1 MRQIMILA
9 LVAALA
15 GCGAKESSVTKPAAT
30 FNPDSHLFLEEIE
43 GKQALDWV
51 KGENTRTLAVLE
63 AAPRYKGFY
72 DEALKIATS
81 SARIP
86 YGSLRNGYVY
96 NFWQDG
102 THVRGVWRRTTLASY
117 AAAEPAWDIILD
129 VDKLAADEKANW
141 VYKGVSC
148 LPPAY
153 ERCIVELSDGGKDAV
168 RLREFDVATRSFVA
182 GGFDI
187 PEAKSDAVWKDLDTL
202 LVDTDW
208 GPENGKSSLTTSGYP
223 FITRA
228 LKRGQALKDATEVFR
243 GKESDVAS
251 GAFAIEDTAG
261 HRWFGASEALTFFT
275 SSYVIFPE
283 KGGAPMPVPLPPKA
297 SIVGIFADTLL
308 VTLQQD
314 WTPDGQTALK
324 TGDLIGFSW
333 SAFLKD
339 GKLPKVEVVLHPSER
354 QAVQGVSVTKA
365 AVLVDLS
372 DNVAT
377 KVLSY
382 TKAGGKWASKAIAL
396 PPKGSASVI
405 YADEGE
411 TTAFLGFE
419 SYLDPDALYQ
429 YDTASGALKQI
440 KSLPA
445 WFDASP
451 YVTEQFESTS
461 TDGTKIPYFVVRKKT
476 TALNGQNPTLLYAYG
491 GFQVSQTPSYSGTVG
506 KLWLEQGG
514 VYVVANIRGGGEFGP
529 AWHEAG
535 LKTKRQIVYDDFI
548 SVAEDL
554 IAKKI
559 TSKEKLG
566 IMGGSNGGLLMGVM
580 FVQRP
585 DLFKAI
591 VCQVPLLDM
600 LRFPKLGAG
609 ASWIDEYGDPDDKT
623 HPEERAFLEKL
634 SPYHNVKADVTY
646 PEMYI
651 ETSTKDDRVHPAHA
665 RKMGKRLEEMG
676 KPFFYYE
683 NMEGGHSAAAN
694 QQETAHRVALEF
706 SYLARKLMDGK

>member
-1 MRQIMILA
+1 MRRIMILA
-9 LVAALA
+9 LAAALA
-15 GCGAKESSVTKPAAT
+15 GCGAKEASVSKPAA
-30 FNPDSHLFLEEIE
+30 FNPESHLFLEEIE
-43 GKQALDWV
+43 GKPALDWV
-51 KGENTRTLAVLE
+51 KAENQRSLAILE
-63 AAPRYKGFY
+63 AEPRYPQFY
-72 DEALKIATS
+72 ETALKIATS
-81 SARIP
+81 KARIP
-86 YGSLRNGYVY
+86 YGSLRHGYVY
-96 NFWQDG
+96 NFWQDAE
-102 THVRGVWRRTTLASY
+102 HVRGLWRRTKLADY
-117 AAAEPAWDIILD
+117 AAAEPKWDVILD
-129 VDKLAADEKANW
+129 VDKLAVEEKANW
-141 VYKGVSC
+141 IYKGVSC

-153 ERCIVELSDGGKDAV
+153 ERCILELSDGGKDAV
-168 RLREFDVATRSFVA
+168 RLREFDVATKSFVA

-187 PEAKSDAVWKDLDTL
+187 PEAKSGIVWKDLDTL

-208 GPENGKSSLTTSGYP
+208 GAGSLTTSGYP
-223 FITRA
+223 FITKA

-251 GAFAIEDTAG
+251 GALAIEDTNG
-261 HRWFGASEALTFFT
+261 HRWFGVSEGLTFFT
-275 SSYVIFPE
+275 SAYSIFREP
-283 KGGAPMPVPLPPKA
+283 GGAPMPVPLPPKA
-297 SIVGIFADTLL
+297 SILGVFADTLL

-314 WTPDGQTALK
+314 WTPEGQAALK
-324 TGDLIGFSW
+324 SGDLIGLSW

-339 GKLPKVEVVLHPSER
+339 GKLPKIEVELHPTDR
-354 QAVQGVSVTKA
+354 QAVQDVSVTKS
-365 AVLVDLS
+365 AVLITLS
-372 DNVAT
+372 DNVAM
-377 KVLSY
+377 KVMAF
-382 TKAGGKWASKAIAL
+382 TKAGDRWTAKEIAL
-396 PPKGSASVI
+396 PPKGSASVV

-419 SYLDPDALYQ
+419 SYLEPDALYQ
-429 YDTASGALKQI
+429 YETGSGALKQI

-461 TDGTKIPYFVVRKKT
+461 TDGAKIPYFVVRRKT
-476 TALNGQNPTLLYAYG
+476 TELNGKNPTLLYAYG
-491 GFQVSQTPSYSGTVG
+491 GFQVSQTPSYSGMIG

-548 SVAEDL
+548 SVAEAL

-559 TSKEKLG
+559 TSKDKLG
-566 IMGGSNGGLLMGVM
+566 AMGGSNGGLLMGVM

-609 ASWIDEYGDPDDKT
+609 ASWIDEYGDPDDAK

-634 SPYHNVKADVTY
+634 SPYHNVKADGTY

-665 RKMGKRLEEMG
+665 RKMAKRLEEL
-676 KPFFYYE
+676 KQPFLYYE

-706 SYLARKLMDGK
+706 SYLARKLFDGK

>member
-1 MRQIMILA
+1 MGTLGVALA
-9 LVAALA
+9 LLLAA
-15 GCGAKESSVTKPAAT
+15 CGAKETGVAAKPAA

-51 KGENTRTLAVLE
+51 KGENERTLKVLE
-63 AAPRYKGFY
+63 SEPRYQGYY

-81 SARIP
+81 KERIP

-96 NFWQDG
+96 NYWQDG
-102 THVRGVWRRTTLASY
+102 EHVRGLWRRVRLTDY
-117 AAAEPAWDIILD
+117 AKSDPPWETILD
-129 VDKLAADEKANW
+129 VDALAKSENANW

-168 RLREFDVATRSFVA
+168 RLREFDVVTKSFVA

-187 PEAKSDAVWKDLDTL
+187 PEAKSDMTWKDIDTL
-202 LVDTDW
+202 LVSTDW
-208 GPENGKSSLTTSGYP
+208 GDEAGKPTLTTSGYP
-223 FITRA
+223 FVIKE
-228 LKRGQALKDATEVFR
+228 LKRGQSLKDATEVAR
-243 GKESDVAS
+243 GKESDVAAS
-251 GAFAIEDTAG
+251 AYSIEDAEG
-261 HRWFGASEALTFFT
+261 RRWFGAVEALTFFT
-275 SSYVIFPE
+275 TAYSIFPDH
-283 KGGAPMPVPLPPKA
+283 GGPAITVPLPPKA
-297 SIVGIFADTLL
+297 TIHGVFADTLL
-308 VTLQQD
+308 VTLEQD
-314 WTPDGQTALK
+314 WTPDGQDAFK

-333 SAFLKD
+333 SQFLKD
-339 GKLPKVEVVLHPSER
+339 GKLPKVDLVLRPTAL
-354 QAVQGVSVTKA
+354 QAVQDISIAKD
-365 AVLVDLS
+365 AVLVTLS
-372 DNVAT
+372 NNVALD
-377 KVLSY
+377 VLSY
-382 TKAGGKWASKAIAL
+382 TKAGGRWASKKVPL
-396 PPKGSASVI
+396 PEKGSASVT
-405 YADEGE
+405 YADENE
-411 TTAFLGFE
+411 TTAFLGYE
-419 SYLDPDALYQ
+419 SYLEPDALYQ
-429 YDTASGALKQI
+429 YDTASGAMLKI

-445 WFDASP
+445 WFDAEP

-476 TALNGQNPTLLYAYG
+476 TKLDGNNPTLLYAYG

-535 LKTKRQIVYDDFI
+535 LKTHRQIVFDDFI

-554 IAKKI
+554 IARKI
-559 TSKEKLG
+559 TSPSKLG
-566 IMGGSNGGLLMGVM
+566 AMGGSNGGLLMGVM

-600 LRFPKLGAG
+600 LRFNKLGAG
-609 ASWIDEYGDPDDKT
+609 ASWMDEYGNPDDPA
-623 HPEERAFLEKL
+623 HPEERAFLEKI
-634 SPYHNVKADVTY
+634 SPYHNVKPDVDY
-646 PEMYI
+646 PEIYI

-665 RKMGKRLEEMG
+665 RKMAKRLEELG

-683 NMEGGHSAAAN
+683 NTEGGHSAAAN
-694 QQETAHRVALEF
+694 QQETAHRIALEF
-706 SYLARKLMDGK
+706 TYLARKLMDSK

>member
-1 MRQIMILA
+1 MILA
-9 LVAALA
+9 LIAAALA
-15 GCGAKESSVTKPAAT
+15 GCGAKETGVTAKPQPAA

-51 KGENTRTLAVLE
+51 KGENQRTLAVLE
-63 AAPRYKGFY
+63 AEPRYKGFY

-81 SARIP
+81 AARIP

-102 THVRGVWRRTTLASY
+102 EHVRGVWRRTKLASY
-117 AAAEPAWDIILD
+117 DAADPKWDTILD
-129 VDKLAADEKANW
+129 IDKLAADEKANW

-168 RLREFDVATRSFVA
+168 RLREFDVATKSFVP

-187 PEAKSDAVWKDLDTL
+187 PEAKSGVVWKDIDTL

-223 FITRA
+223 FITKA

-251 GAFAIEDTAG
+251 GAFAIEDTEG
-261 HRWFGASEALTFFT
+261 HRWFGASEGLTFFT
-275 SSYVIFPE
+275 SAYSIFPE

-297 SIVGIFADTLL
+297 SIVGVFADTLL
-308 VTLQQD
+308 ATLQQD
-314 WTPDGQTALK
+314 WTPDGQSALK

-333 SAFLKD
+333 SQFLKD
-339 GKLPKVEVVLHPSER
+339 GKLPKVEVVLHPTAR
-354 QAVQGVSVTKA
+354 QAVQGVSVTRA

-377 KVLSY
+377 RVLSY
-382 TKAGGKWASKAIAL
+382 TRAGGKWTSKEIPL

-405 YADEGE
+405 YTDEGE

-429 YDTASGALKQI
+429 YDASTGALKQI

-445 WFDASP
+445 WFDAAP
-451 YVTEQFESTS
+451 FATEQFEATS

-476 TALNGQNPTLLYAYG
+476 TKLDGSNPTLLYAYG

-554 IAKKI
+554 IARKI
-559 TSKEKLG
+559 TSKDKLG
-566 IMGGSNGGLLMGVM
+566 AMGGSNGGLLMGVM

-609 ASWIDEYGDPDDKT
+609 ASWIDEYGDPDDKS
-623 HPEERAFLEKL
+623 HPEERAFLARL

-646 PEMYI
+646 PEMYL

-665 RKMGKRLEEMG
+665 RKMGKRLEELG

-683 NMEGGHSAAAN
+683 NIEGGHSAAAN

>member
-1 MRQIMILA
+1 MILA
-9 LVAALA
+9 LAAILA
-15 GCGAKESSVTKPAAT
+15 GCGAKETSSVTKPATA
-30 FNPDSHLFLEEIE
+30 FNSESHLFLEEIE

-51 KGENTRTLAVLE
+51 KGENQRTLAVLE
-63 AAPRYKGFY
+63 AEPRYKSFY

-81 SARIP
+81 KERIP

-102 THVRGVWRRTTLASY
+102 EHVRGIWRRTTLADY
-117 AAAEPAWDIILD
+117 ASAAPKWDTILD
-129 VDKLAADEKANW
+129 IDKLAADEKANW

-148 LPPAY
+148 LPPVN

-187 PEAKSDAVWKDLDTL
+187 PEAKSGFVWKDIDTL

-208 GPENGKSSLTTSGYP
+208 GPGSLTTSGYP
-223 FITRA
+223 FVTKA
-228 LKRGQALKDATEVFR
+228 VKRGQALKDAKEVFR

-251 GAFAIEDTAG
+251 GAFSIEDTDG
-261 HRWFGASEALTFFT
+261 RRWFGASEGLTFFT

-283 KGGAPMPVPLPPKA
+283 TGSVPVTIPIPPKA
-297 SIVGIFADTLL
+297 SVVGIFADTLL

-314 WTPDGQTALK
+314 WTPEGQVAMK

-339 GKLPKVEVVLHPSER
+339 GKLPKVEVILHPTER

-382 TKAGGKWASKAIAL
+382 TKPGGKWTSKEIPL
-396 PPKGSASVI
+396 PPKGSASVV
-405 YADEGE
+405 YADESE

-419 SYLDPDALYQ
+419 SYLEPDTLYQ
-429 YDTASGALKQI
+429 YDAATGALKQI

-476 TALNGQNPTLLYAYG
+476 MKLDGQNPTLLYAYG

-506 KLWLEQGG
+506 KLWLDRGG

-554 IAKKI
+554 ITRKV

-609 ASWIDEYGDPDDKT
+609 ASWIDEYGDPDDAA

-634 SPYHNVKADVTY
+634 SPYHNVKAGVTY

-676 KPFFYYE
+676 IPFFYYE
-683 NMEGGHSAAAN
+683 NIEGGHSAAAN

-706 SYLARKLMDGK
+706 SYLARKLIDGK

>member
-1 MRQIMILA
+1 MRRIIVLA
-9 LVAALA
+9 LAAVLA
-15 GCGAKESSVTKPAAT
+15 GCGAKETSSVTKPTA

-51 KGENTRTLAVLE
+51 KGENQRTLSVLE
-63 AAPRYKGFY
+63 AEPRYKGFY

-81 SARIP
+81 KARIP

-102 THVRGVWRRTTLASY
+102 EHVRGIWRRTPLADY
-117 AAAEPAWDIILD
+117 ASAEPKWDTILD
-129 VDKLAADEKANW
+129 VDKLAADETANW

-148 LPPAY
+148 LPPDYA
-153 ERCIVELSDGGKDAV
+153 RCIVELSDGGKDAV

-187 PEAKSDAVWKDLDTL
+187 PEAKSGAVWKDIDTL

-208 GPENGKSSLTTSGYP
+208 GLENGKGTLTTSGYP
-223 FITRA
+223 YITKA

-251 GAFAIEDTAG
+251 SAFSIEDETG
-261 HRWFGASEALTFFT
+261 HRWFGASEGLTFFT
-275 SSYVIFPE
+275 SAYVIFPE

-297 SIVGIFADTLL
+297 SIVGVFADTLL
-308 VTLQQD
+308 ATLQQD
-314 WTPDGQTALK
+314 WAPDGQVAMK

-333 SAFLKD
+333 SQFLKD
-339 GKLPKVEVVLHPSER
+339 GKLPKVEVVLHPTER
-354 QAVQGVSVTKA
+354 QAVQGVSVAKA

-382 TKAGGKWASKAIAL
+382 TKAGGKWASKEIAL

-419 SYLDPDALYQ
+419 SYLSPGALYQ
-429 YDTASGALKQI
+429 YDTATGALKQI

-445 WFDASP
+445 WFDPSP
-451 YVTEQFESTS
+451 YVTEQYESTS
-461 TDGTKIPYFVVRKKT
+461 TDGVKIPYFVVRKKT
-476 TALNGQNPTLLYAYG
+476 TELNGRNPTLLYAYG
-491 GFQVSQTPSYSGTVG
+491 GFQVSQTPGYSGTVG

-609 ASWIDEYGDPDDKT
+609 ASWIDEYGDPDGTT

-634 SPYHNVKADVTY
+634 SPYHNVKAGVAY

-676 KPFFYYE
+676 IPFFYYE
-683 NMEGGHSAAAN
+683 NIEGGHSAAAN